1 MSATPWTSWA
11 PVTAPSSWSSP
22 TRPGSWAVI
31 TTGDRRDVGRRRGHG
46 RRSGL
51 PVPNRRRQ
59 GLVSSRPHLGG
70 QTSPEAPVFARSAST
85 TRHARTLLRLLVI
98 GLTVGVAA
106 TFGPPAATASDPGHA
121 GDSPYRGLIISKMR
135 HMTLEQKVGQL
146 FVIEVAGRDATN
158 VSDTAKS
165 VNQRLYGVDTPAQAI
180 AKYQPGGVIYYTT
193 RVPCTGCASDD
204 NIGDPAQVATLSN
217 GLQAASL
224 SQDGIP
230 LQISVDQEGGALV
243 ARFGPPATQMPGAM
257 ALGADGS
264 AADART
270 SGDVIGTEL
279 KAVGVTQDY
288 GVDSDVNINPNN
300 PVIGVR
306 SPGGDPA
313 LVSRIVTGEIQGF
326 HDAGE
331 SAVSKHFP
339 GHGDTGVDSHFG
351 LPIVTHDLA
360 TFESTDLP
368 PFKAAVAAGVDT
380 IMTAHVVFPAVDP
393 SGAPATMSHAILTG
407 VLRDELGF
415 KGLIVTD
422 ALDMGG
428 ATATYP
434 PNVAPVKAFEA
445 GADQLLIPPQMDTA
459 YGAVLA
465 AVKDGTISRQRLDES
480 VYRIL
485 LHKYQH
491 GIFQDPMVDPAVAPT
506 VLGAPDHLAAAQA
519 VTDRT
524 TTLVKN
530 DGNVLPLAPGPR
542 NVLVTG
548 WGVAT
553 TAQLGDEFTKRGA
566 TTQVFQTG
574 TTPSDSLINQVV
586 AAAADKDLVVVSTYN
601 AWGLDP
607 TTGQPTASD
616 VAQTKLVRALLGT
629 GKQVV
634 VTAMRNPYDVAAFPE
649 MPAVLDAYGYT
660 RDSITSLVKVIYG
673 EVDPTG
679 KLPVSVPNTDGSGVL
694 YPLGYGLGY

>member
-1 MSATPWTSWA
+1 MFVEP
-11 PVTAPSSWSSP
+11 
-22 TRPGSWAVI
+22 
-31 TTGDRRDVGRRRGHG
+31 
-46 RRSGL
+46 
-51 PVPNRRRQ
+51 
-59 GLVSSRPHLGG
+59 
-70 QTSPEAPVFARSAST
+70 AST
-85 TRHARTLLRLLVI
+85 HRRTVTPLRLVI
-98 GLTVGVAA
+98 GLTVVGLTVAMAA
-106 TFGPPAATASDPGHA
+106 TLGAPAATAGDGHS
-121 GDSPYRGLIISKMR
+121 GDAPYRGLIISKMR

-146 FVIEVAGRDATN
+146 FVIEVAGRDATD

-165 VNQRLYGVDTPAQAI
+165 VNQALYGVDTPAQAI

-193 RVPCTGCASDD
+193 RVPCSGCASDD

-224 SQDGIP
+224 AQPAKIP

-243 ARFGPPATQMPGAM
+243 ARFGPPTTQMPGAM

-264 AADART
+264 AQDART

-368 PFKAAVAAGVDT
+368 PFKAAIAAGVET

-393 SGAPATMSHAILTG
+393 SGAPATMSHKILTG

-422 ALDMGG
+422 ALDMAG
-428 ATATYP
+428 ATSTYP
-434 PNVAPVKAFEA
+434 PDVAPVQAILA
-445 GADQLLIPPQMDTA
+445 GADQLLIPPKMDTA
-459 YGAVLA
+459 YGAVLD
-465 AVKDGTISRQRLDES
+465 AVRNGTISERRIDES

-491 GIFQDPMVDPAVAPT
+491 GLFSNPYVDPAVAPT
-506 VLGAPDHLAAAQA
+506 VQGAPDHLAAAQA

-530 DGNVLPLAPGPR
+530 DGGVLPLGDAPS

-548 WGVAT
+548 WGVNT
-553 TAQLGDEFTKRGA
+553 TAQLGDEFTERGA

-574 TTPSDSLINQVV
+574 TTPSDSLIDQVV

-601 AWGLDP
+601 AWALDA

-616 VAQTKLVRALLGT
+616 VAQTKLVRALLAT
-629 GKQVV
+629 GKKVV

-649 MPAVLDAYGYT
+649 APAVLDAYGYT
-660 RDSITSLVKVIYG
+660 GDSIASLVKVIYG
-673 EVDPTG
+673 EVNPTG
-679 KLPVSVPNTDGSGVL
+679 RLPVSVPNTDGSGVL
-694 YPLGYGLGY
+694 YPLGYGLSY

>member
-1 MSATPWTSWA
+1 M
-11 PVTAPSSWSSP
+11 
-22 TRPGSWAVI
+22 
-31 TTGDRRDVGRRRGHG
+31 
-46 RRSGL
+46 
-51 PVPNRRRQ
+51 
-59 GLVSSRPHLGG
+59 
-70 QTSPEAPVFARSAST
+70 SPEVPVFARSAST
-85 TRHARTLLRLLVI
+85 TRRTRTPLRLAT
-98 GLTVGVAA
+98 GLSVLMAA
-106 TFGPPAATASDPGHA
+106 ALGAPAATAGGGGPS
-121 GDSPYRGLIISKMR
+121 GDAPYRGLIISTMK
-135 HMTLEQKVGQL
+135 HMTLKQKVGQL
-146 FVIEVAGRDATN
+146 FVIEVAGRDADN
-158 VSDTAKS
+158 VSDAARS
-165 VNQRLYGVDTPAQAI
+165 VNQALYGVDTPAQAI

-217 GLQAASL
+217 GLQAAAL
-224 SQDGIP
+224 AQPAKIP

-243 ARFGPPATQMPGAM
+243 ARFGPPTTQMPGAM

-264 AADART
+264 AEDART
-270 SGDVIGTEL
+270 SGAVIGAEL

-368 PFKAAVAAGVDT
+368 PFKAAIAAGVDT

-393 SGAPATMSHAILTG
+393 SGAPATMSHKILTG

-422 ALDMGG
+422 ALDMAG
-428 ATATYP
+428 ATSTYP
-434 PNVAPVKAFEA
+434 PDVAPVQAILA
-445 GADQLLIPPQMDTA
+445 GADQLLIPPKMDTA
-459 YGAVLA
+459 YGAVLD
-465 AVKDGTISRQRLDES
+465 AVRNGTISEQRLDES

-491 GIFQDPMVDPAVAPT
+491 GIFQHPFVDAAAAPSSQGT
-506 VLGAPDHLAAAQA
+506 PEHLAAAQA

-530 DGNVLPLAPGPR
+530 DGGMLPLTDAPQH
-542 NVLVTG
+542 VLVTG
-548 WGVAT
+548 WGVNT
-553 TAQLGDEFTKRGA
+553 TSVMGDEFRRRSA
-566 TTQVFQTG
+566 STQVFQTG
-574 TTPSDSLINQVV
+574 TTPSDSLIDQAV

-601 AWGLDP
+601 AWGLDA
-607 TTGQPTASD
+607 TTGQPTAQD
-616 VAQTKLVRALLGT
+616 VAQTKLVRALLAT
-629 GKQVV
+629 GKDVV

-649 MPAVLDAYGYT
+649 APAVLDAYGYT
-660 RDSITSLVKVIYG
+660 GDSIASLVKAIYG
-673 EVDPTG
+673 EINPTG
-679 KLPVSVPNTDGSGVL
+679 RLPVVVPNTDGSGVL
-694 YPLGYGLGY
+694 YPIGYGLSY